1 MQNPILPISDVS
13 FSNSKNSL
21 NIRMSKCKWS
31 NNSYFRC
38 EGYNTIKVILVA
50 FFHKK
55 YFSQILLKIAKCFIF
70 FRLSKC

>member
-31 NNSYFRC
+31 NNSCFRC

-55 YFSQILLKIAKCFIF
+55 YFSQILLEDCQVFQNFQAQ
-70 FRLSKC
+70 